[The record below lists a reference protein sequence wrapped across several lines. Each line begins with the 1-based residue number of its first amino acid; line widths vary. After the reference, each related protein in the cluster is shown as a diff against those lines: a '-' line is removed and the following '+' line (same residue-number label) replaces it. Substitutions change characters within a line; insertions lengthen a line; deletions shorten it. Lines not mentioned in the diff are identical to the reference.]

1 MRNQKS
7 QYQKPA
13 AVIPFDICKSIT
25 DILLV
30 EVQKKTQVIPTF
42 LHIHRNGNPDKV

>member
-13 AVIPFDICKSIT
+13 AVILFDICKSIT

-30 EVQKKTQVIPTF
+30 EVQKNQVIPTF
-42 LHIHRNGNPDKV
+42 LHIHRNGKPDKV